1 MPEEVLEASLD
12 TVTPVTERVRVG
24 FAVEAV
30 VQPAWIARSIEAVR
44 ALPSVDLQVILVTG
58 RQVFGPSIPEEA
70 RDLYDTFSARE
81 LRRLPTPF
89 GDPYAPVDL
98 SADHELAPGTILTL
112 HLDRSAV
119 RVPGSVAPDELA
131 HLDLD
136 VLICPSASAVPRD
149 LLSMPRH
156 GAWGFEGTTDRRRS
170 AIQAFWNVM
179 NRAPQTDVELYRFN
193 VDGTIAGTVVSAPCR
208 SILGSPLVTEVRNR
222 WKCPALLTQ
231 ALTHLH
237 VHGVSPGTD
246 VVPAHPP
253 APPANREMAYL
264 WLRHTLRLSR
274 LRALAEVARP
284 QWFMHYHFSKAG
296 GSAPE
301 RPALDFRRFEA
312 LETPPDRIWADPFP
326 VSRDGRHF
334 VLFEEK
340 LDSEPYGHISVM
352 ELSPSGPVSAP
363 RTVLVRPHHLSYPFI
378 FEWNGETYMMPESHD
393 IARLEVYRAVRFP
406 DEWELVTVALHEA
419 LADATIAEID
429 GTWWMFA
436 ARQAAPLLDCDEL
449 VLYHAPTPLGPWTP
463 HAANPVFSDVRS
475 ARPAGR
481 LYRTEDGWIR
491 PAQDGVRG
499 YGHSMRL
506 MRIAKLTADEYRE
519 ELVQVLPPDW
529 ARRVHGNHTLNADNG
544 LTTIDAVRFIRKR
557 GHPRIAMS
565 SMAPFILGFPGA

>member
-1 MPEEVLEASLD
+1 M
-12 TVTPVTERVRVG
+12 TERLRIG
-24 FAVEAV
+24 FAIEAV
-30 VQPAWIARSIEAVR
+30 VQPVWVARSIEAVR
-44 ALPSVDLQVILVTG
+44 ALPWVELAVIVVTG
-58 RQVFGPSIPEEA
+58 RRVFGPPAPEQA

-81 LRRLPTPF
+81 LRRLPTSF

-98 SADHELAPGTILTL
+98 SADHAVVPGTLRNLHLERSATRTPGDLTL
-112 HLDRSAV
+112 E
-119 RVPGSVAPDELA
+119 ELTE
-131 HLDLD
+131 LKLD
-136 VLICPSASAVPRD
+136 VLVCASPAAVPRE
-149 LLSMPRH
+149 LLTLPRY
-156 GAWGFEGTTDRRRS
+156 GAWGFEGATDRRRS
-170 AIQAFWNVM
+170 AVQAFWNVM

-193 VDGTIAGTVVSAPCR
+193 VDGSIAGTVVSAPCR

-222 WKCPALLTQ
+222 WKCPSLLTQ
-231 ALTHLH
+231 ALTHLR
-237 VHGVSPGTD
+237 VHGAPPGTD
-246 VVPAHPP
+246 VVPPHPP
-253 APPANREMAYL
+253 EPPANREMAYL

-284 QWFMHYHFSKAG
+284 QWFMHYHFSPDASG
-296 GSAPE
+296 ASGQPT
-301 RPALDFRRFEA
+301 LDFRRFTP

-326 VSRDGRHF
+326 LSRDGRHF

-352 ELSPSGPVSAP
+352 ELSPSGPVAPP
-363 RTVLVRPHHLSYPFI
+363 RTVLVRPHHLSYPFT
-378 FEWNGETYMMPESHD
+378 FEWQGDTYMMPESHD
-393 IARLEVYRAVRFP
+393 IGRLEVFRAVRFP
-406 DEWELVTVALHEA
+406 DEWEFVTVALNEA

-481 LYRTEDGWIR
+481 LYRTANGWIR

-506 MRIAKLTADEYRE
+506 MRILKLTPTEYRE

-529 ARRVHGNHTLNADNG
+529 AGGVHGNHTLNTADG

-557 GHPRIAMS
+557 RHQRVPIS
-565 SMAPFILGFPGA
+565 SMAPFLLSFPGA